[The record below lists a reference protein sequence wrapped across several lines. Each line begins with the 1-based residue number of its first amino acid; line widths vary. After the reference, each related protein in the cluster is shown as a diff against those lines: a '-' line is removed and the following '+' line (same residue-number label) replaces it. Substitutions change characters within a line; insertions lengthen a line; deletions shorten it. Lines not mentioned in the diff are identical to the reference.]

1 MCLVPVTHLPQSQL
15 CWKVLCELRLTSL
28 TASHSRHGV
37 HRPRV
42 PVVVP
47 LAPNQVQPGSVGQ
60 SSVGGEKSWS
70 MGGPAPTFKQS
81 TCRSILYA
89 SQEDHS
95 GDLDNA
101 PYVSSPFPA
110 SPVVLQTMGSWHCL
124 PDQSLAPTLGFK
136 ALLSRKFK
144 LRPILLLTVGTLYNS
159 LRTVT
164 VCLLVSP
171 GMTSVLISS
180 AQSSCC
186 RTSQGDGSE
195 TEGIQDFPRVEHLAT
210 VFFHSL
216 C

>member
-37 HRPRV
+37 HRPRA

-110 SPVVLQTMGSWHCL
+110 SPVANYGLLASPPRSITCPDSRLQGSTFKKIQTQTHPSPHCRNPLQLPSDGHRVFAGISRDDKRSYFLSSVFSL
-124 PDQSLAPTLGFK
+124 PDKSGG
-136 ALLSRKFK
+136 RK
-144 LRPILLLTVGTLYNS
+144 
-159 LRTVT
+159 
-164 VCLLVSP
+164 
-171 GMTSVLISS
+171 
-180 AQSSCC
+180 
-186 RTSQGDGSE
+186 
-195 TEGIQDFPRVEHLAT
+195 
-210 VFFHSL
+210 
-216 C
+216 